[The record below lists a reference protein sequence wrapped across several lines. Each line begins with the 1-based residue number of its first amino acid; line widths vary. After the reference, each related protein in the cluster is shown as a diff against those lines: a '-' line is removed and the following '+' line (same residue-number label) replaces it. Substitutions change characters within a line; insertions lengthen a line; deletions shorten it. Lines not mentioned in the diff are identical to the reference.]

1 MPQVRDPKTGRY
13 TSGGGSSVGGAAGT
27 NPRIQ
32 KAKAVGGGATAGSV
46 NPAAKQWVDDTF
58 SGDGLGG
65 QLREASNEYFTGKTA
80 RRTGQYGPYLSNTGG
95 EKVRSAISSAK
106 AGDSFTLND
115 NHGGMNS
122 HHSYTKNDDGSWTQS
137 STGTYQTSNGRTR
150 KMTPVTSTIST
161 DALANTVVSHL
172 ARKEKETRSTGW

>member
-32 KAKAVGGGATAGSV
+32 KAKAVGAGATAGGG
-46 NPAAKQWVDDTF
+46 NPATKQWVDDTF

-65 QLREASNEYFTGKTA
+65 QLREASNEYFTGKTQKA
-80 RRTGQYGPYLSNTGG
+80 TGPYGG
-95 EKVRSAISSAK
+95 LANSGGVKIRNAISSAK
-106 AGDSFTLND
+106 TGDSFTMND
-115 NHGGMNS
+115 NYGGMS
-122 HHSYTKNDDGSWTQS
+122 QHRTYTKNSDGSWTQQ

-150 KMTPVTSTIST
+150 KMTPVTSTVST
-161 DALANTVVSHL
+161 DVLTNMVTSHL
-172 ARKEKETRSTGW
+172 AKKQVTG